1 MAQLRPAV
9 ILPPRDEGH
18 AKTPLFQLLR
28 PALPTVVHVQEPR
41 RLLHP
46 GPFAKQPD
54 VLSLSFVDG
63 TVAGC
68 REGDEVRLVA
78 NAAELLAAELRALP
92 RLPRAV
98 LLSPSTDPF
107 PPLNEVQ
114 HTTVRLVEVLA
125 RHGIDAW
132 LMTRGYIRP
141 AALDALCRHTEHVKV
156 TVALT
161 TLDRPLQRLLEPL
174 SAPPRLRL
182 RTLRSLVEAGIAAQ
196 AALDPLIPG
205 VTDTRE
211 HLLPLLEAI
220 AATGVSQI
228 AVGYLVLHPRTENDL
243 LAKLRPLGLDAM
255 VGDEYARGP
264 LLTRGRSPAGRYLPR
279 SRRQHGYAALM
290 AMAANF
296 GLRVSVNALTNPD
309 FSPAPPVARS
319 VVDQPAVHLN

>member
-9 ILPPRDEGH
+9 ILPPRGEGH

-28 PALPTVVHVQEPR
+28 PALPTVVRVQEPR

-141 AALDALCRHTEHVKV
+141 AALDALPPAARLRRPDGDGRQLRPARQRQRPDQSRFQPGAAGR
-156 TVALT
+156 ALGRGPT
-161 TLDRPLQRLLEPL
+161 GRPSELTRLL
-174 SAPPRLRL
+174 
-182 RTLRSLVEAGIAAQ
+182 T
-196 AALDPLIPG
+196 
-205 VTDTRE
+205 
-211 HLLPLLEAI
+211 H
-220 AATGVSQI
+220 
-228 AVGYLVLHPRTENDL
+228 
-243 LAKLRPLGLDAM
+243 
-255 VGDEYARGP
+255 
-264 LLTRGRSPAGRYLPR
+264 
-279 SRRQHGYAALM
+279 
-290 AMAANF
+290 F
-296 GLRVSVNALTNPD
+296 
-309 FSPAPPVARS
+309 
-319 VVDQPAVHLN
+319 